1 MTNKPKGLLID
12 ITRCIGCNACAD
24 ACKELR
30 GFTSPQGSQREGELS
45 ATALTIVTD
54 RSERHVRRLCMHC
67 EEPAC
72 ASACPVGALHK
83 TALGPVLYDADKC
96 IGCRYCMLAC
106 AYSVPRYQWT
116 KLAPFVKKCDMCADR
131 QAQGKPTACAEACPV
146 EATVFGD
153 REELLREAQR
163 RILADS
169 KYVQKIYGSDEAGG
183 TSVLFISDVPFE
195 KLGFPPKI
203 GKQPRNVMA
212 AAALAEVPPVV
223 LLGGGLLASLYW
235 ITQRR
240 QAVALEEARERSAS

>member
-1 MTNKPKGLLID
+1 MTTTTKPKGLLID

-24 ACKELR
+24 ACKEVH
-30 GFTSPQGSQREGELS
+30 GFPSKREGELS
-45 ATALTIVTD
+45 ATALTVVVD
-54 RSERHVRRLCMHC
+54 SSERHVRRLCMHC

-163 RILADS
+163 RIMADS
-169 KYVQKIYGSDEAGG
+169 KYVQRIYGSDEAGG
-183 TSVLFISDVPFE
+183 TSVLFITDVPFE

-235 ITQRR
+235 ITERR
-240 QAVALEEARERSAS
+240 KAVSLEEAKERSSS

>member
-1 MTNKPKGLLID
+1 MTKKPKGLLID

-24 ACKELR
+24 ACKEVH
-30 GFTSPQGSQREGELS
+30 GFPSQREGELS
-45 ATALTIVTD
+45 ATALTIVKD
-54 RSERHVRRLCMHC
+54 REERHVRRLCMHC

-153 REELLREAQR
+153 REELLKEAQR
-163 RILADS
+163 RLLADS
-169 KYVQKIYGSDEAGG
+169 KYVQRIYGSDEAGG

-240 QAVALEEARERSAS
+240 QAVAVEEAKERGERS